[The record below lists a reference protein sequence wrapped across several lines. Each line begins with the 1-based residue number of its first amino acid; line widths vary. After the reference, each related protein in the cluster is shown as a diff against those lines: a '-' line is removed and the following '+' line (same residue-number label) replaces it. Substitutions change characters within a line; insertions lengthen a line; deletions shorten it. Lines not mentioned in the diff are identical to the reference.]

1 MKEAAV
7 VEKERM
13 KRPDP
18 ERTRPI
24 RMMGGYVHRPS
35 ESPPSGR
42 GPAGNSGKPSAR
54 ADKVISD
61 TVKLAYDLAEEQID
75 QGRFA
80 AERVRDGSYNAA
92 DFDEDVR
99 AQVDRLL
106 RVSKDLGVQWFEILN
121 GILKA
126 SAGATKTARPAP
138 PVTLSIEVKS
148 SRRAQVT
155 VDIWPTTGRFVPLAL
170 PLHNDDADV
179 PPLTNVRLVIDETTR
194 PVLVVEIP
202 NDQPAGVYSGVVVDA
217 DTRQPA
223 GVVSVRVQE

>member
-1 MKEAAV
+1 M

-24 RMMGGYVHRPS
+24 RMMADYVHRPS
-35 ESPPSGR
+35 ESSPSGR

-54 ADKVISD
+54 ADKVITD
-61 TVKLAYDLAEEQID
+61 TVKLAYDVAEEQID
-75 QGRFA
+75 QGRLA

-121 GILKA
+121 AILKA
-126 SAGATKTARPAP
+126 SAGATKTARPTP
-138 PVTLSIEVKS
+138 PVTLSFEVKS

-155 VDIWPTTGRFVPLAL
+155 ADIWPTAGRFVPLVL
-170 PLHNDDADV
+170 PLHSDDGDV
-179 PPLTNVRLVIDETTR
+179 PPLTNIHLVTDERTR

-202 NDQPAGVYSGVVVDA
+202 DKQPAGVYSGVVVDA
-217 DTRQPA
+217 DTRQPG
-223 GVVSVRVQE
+223 GVVTVRVQE